1 MRHILTLF
9 ILILSSCSMNNNS
22 NIDNI
27 KKVLYTQQ
35 DCWNN
40 GDIDR
45 FMQGYW
51 NSEKLIFA
59 TDKGETT
66 FGWKNTLNRYKSS
79 YPTKESMGEL
89 KFEIYDVKLTSKK
102 TSVVNGKWE
111 IIRSKDLSQ
120 LTNKIT
126 DQIKEEGILFTIIL
140 NDENDNNQ
148 REKFKSYLD
157 SSRYFSNIKFIDKE
171 ISYKELQEDMGENL
185 SSVLDINPLPDSY
198 DAHVKAE
205 FLDTTGLKKIED
217 FIENYKGEGVV
228 QSIFYQRNMVER
240 IKKKTKLIN
249 PQGNFWLELEKF
261 ENNWLIVKDS
271 TTSF

>member
-45 FMQGYW
+45 LMQGYW

-148 REKFKSYLD
+148 REKFKSCLD

-240 IKKKTKLIN
+240 IKKNTKLIN